1 MKQFF
6 LSAIIFMFFL
16 SFASAQV
23 KTTLKEENRANSKG
37 SFPALVLIIPN
48 TTGDKVRDTWE
59 SFVKN
64 YKGKSDYSK
73 KDKEVFT
80 DNATIKEMSD
90 NTIDIYA
97 RFDENAEKGTELTVW
112 FDFGA
117 QTYLSQKDY
126 PKQFEIARKMLE
138 KFSDKLSAD
147 MLEDLLKEEEKALRK
162 LEDDYKDLEKDEE
175 RRKKDIVDYKETI
188 RKMEENIKKAEE
200 DIKTKIE
207 EKSKKK
213 TEIDTQTKKVNDVK
227 TEIKKSQK

>member
-1 MKQFF
+1 MRQFF
-6 LSAIIFMFFL
+6 LSALVCLFFL
-16 SFASAQV
+16 SFATAQV
-23 KTTLKEENRANSKG
+23 KTTLKEEVRANSKG

-64 YKGKSDYSK
+64 YKGKTNYSK
-73 KDKEVFT
+73 KDKEVFS
-80 DNATIKEMSD
+80 DDATIKEMSE
-90 NTIDIYA
+90 NTVDIYA
-97 RFDENAEKGTELTVW
+97 RIDENAEKGSELTVW
-112 FDFGA
+112 FNLGA
-117 QTYLSQKDY
+117 IYLSQKEF
-126 PKQFEIARKMLE
+126 PKQFDVARKILE

-147 MLEDLLKEEEKALRK
+147 MLEDLLKEEEKALKK

-175 RRKKDIVDYKETI
+175 KRKKDIVDYKETI

-213 TEIDTQTKKVNDVK
+213 SEIDTQTKKVNDVK

>member
-1 MKQFF
+1 MRQFF
-6 LSAIIFMFFL
+6 LSALVCLFSL
-16 SFASAQV
+16 SFATAQV
-23 KTTLKEENRANSKG
+23 KTTLKEEVRANSKG

-64 YKGKSDYSK
+64 YKGKTNYSK
-73 KDKEVFT
+73 KDKEVFS
-80 DNATIKEMSD
+80 DDATIKEMSE
-90 NTIDIYA
+90 NTVDIYA
-97 RFDENAEKGTELTVW
+97 RIDENAEKGSELTVW
-112 FDFGA
+112 FNLGA
-117 QTYLSQKDY
+117 IYLSQKEF
-126 PKQFEIARKMLE
+126 PKQFDVARKILE

-147 MLEDLLKEEEKALRK
+147 MLEDLLKEEEKALKK
-162 LEDDYKDLEKDEE
+162 LEEDYKDLEKDEE
-175 RRKKDIVDYKETI
+175 KRKKDIVDYKETI

-213 TEIDTQTKKVNDVK
+213 SEIDTQTKKVNDVK

>member
-1 MKQFF
+1 MRQFF
-6 LSAIIFMFFL
+6 LAASVCLFFI
-16 SFASAQV
+16 SFATAQV
-23 KTTLKEENRANSKG
+23 KTTLKEEVRANSKG

-48 TTGDKVRDTWE
+48 TTGDKVKDTWE

-64 YKGKSDYSK
+64 YKGKSNYSK

-80 DNATIKEMSD
+80 DDAFIKEMSE
-90 NTIDIYA
+90 NTVDIYA
-97 RFDENAEKGTELTVW
+97 RIDENAEKGSELTVW
-112 FDFGA
+112 FNLGA
-117 QTYLSQKDY
+117 IYLSQKEF
-126 PKQFEIARKMLE
+126 PKQFDVARKILE

-175 RRKKDIVDYKETI
+175 RRKKDIIDYKETI

-213 TEIDTQTKKVNDVK
+213 TEIDAQNKKVNDVK